1 MATEKKGCS
10 LSEAVMRSAQKEADA
25 IKREIDLAAEKAYA
39 SFAAQARR
47 ESERRL
53 QRKIAQNASALAA
66 RSGGEIGELRRRL
79 FIRREAL
86 TAEVF
91 DAVRARLAAFT
102 ASKEYPLLL
111 EKLLD
116 GAAQRLCGTPV
127 RLFFRPADRQ
137 IVPALAARCPGAEIL
152 YSEEIELGGLIAEG
166 GGMRIDCTLDARLA
180 DSREKFV
187 RTCGLEVI

>member
-1 MATEKKGCS
+1 MPLKK
-10 LSEAVMRSAQKEADA
+10 RT
-25 IKREIDLAAEKAYA
+25 
-39 SFAAQARR
+39 
-47 ESERRL
+47 RRL
-53 QRKIAQNASALAA
+53 PRRRAGNPSAACRGRLPETRPRLPHGAA
-66 RSGGEIGELRRRL
+66 GEIGELRRRL

-116 GAAQRLCGTPV
+116 GAVQRLCGTPA

-166 GGMRIDCTLDARLA
+166 DGMRIDCTLDARLA